1 MYRIGVVGPQ
11 ISVDLIIKHA
21 KEIKTDMKFYPYSY
35 AIMSE
40 TVKIIEEHDQEVD
53 FWLFSGQLPYEVA
66 LQSKVNAEKMEYIYT
81 FGEAVFQGILEKSYK
96 LGHLPKGVSFDM
108 VHFYKEYYEGIK
120 NIKNVIPNM
129 YILEYEVDAN
139 IDQLFQFHYDLFKK
153 GEIEVA
159 VTTYP
164 SVQKRLEEADIPAY
178 WMGPQKADIYHS
190 IQILNEKVKT
200 RYYKGAQATAII
212 LQVNNYQQVKAK
224 NRTGYKVNFLELD
237 LQRLLLELCEDVDGY
252 LLENGVGRYTIFSTR
267 GVTEKKLPIIV
278 DVLKRVEREL
288 ACTLAVGL
296 GSAATVYQAEGF
308 AQQALQHAEDSKI
321 TNIVLM
327 NDDGEIVE
335 YMQNNNVLNY
345 SSRSENPEIIEKLAE
360 TSVSIKLFSRIESL
374 VSEMKNQMF
383 IAKDLAYEL
392 KMSDRNAQRIVAE
405 LLKNDLIEV
414 CGEENRNNRGR
425 PTKIYR
431 LKA

>member
-21 KEIKTDMKFYPYSY
+21 KEIKTDMQFYPYSY
-35 AIMSE
+35 AKMSE
-40 TVKIIEEHDQEVD
+40 TVGIIEEHDQEVD
-53 FWLFSGQLPYEVA
+53 FWLFSGQLPYKLA
-66 LQSKVNAEKMEYIYT
+66 LESKVNAEKMEYIYT
-81 FGEAVFQGILEKSYK
+81 FGKAVYQGILEKSYE

-108 VHFYKEYYEGIK
+108 VRFYKDYFESIDGIK
-120 NIKNVIPNM
+120 KIIPNM
-129 YILEYEVDAN
+129 HTLEYEADAN
-139 IDQLFQFHYDLFKK
+139 IDELFQFHYDLFEK

-164 SVQKRLEEADIPAY
+164 SVQEKLQEAGIPAY
-178 WMGPQKADIYHS
+178 WMGPQPEDIYHS

-224 NRTGYKVNFLELD
+224 NRNGYKINFLELD
-237 LQRLLLELCEDVDGY
+237 LQRLLLELCEDVGGY
-252 LLENGVGRYTIFSTR
+252 LLENGVGRYTLFSTR
-267 GVTEKKLPIIV
+267 GVTEKKLPVIV

-288 ACTLAVGL
+288 DCTLAVGL
-296 GSAATVYQAEGF
+296 GSAATVYHAEGF
-308 AQQALQHAEDSKI
+308 AQQALQHSEESKV

-327 NDDGEIVE
+327 NDDGEMVE
-335 YMQNNNVLNY
+335 YMNNNNVLNY
-345 SSRSENPEIIEKLAE
+345 SSRSEDPEIIKKLAE
-360 TSVSIKLFSRIESL
+360 TSVSVKLFSKLESL

-383 IAKDLAYEL
+383 ITKDLAYEL
-392 KMSDRNAQRIVAE
+392 KMSDRNAQRIVSE
-405 LLKNDLIEV
+405 LLKTNLIEV

>member
-21 KEIKTDMKFYPYSY
+21 KEIKTEMQFYPYSY

-40 TVKIIEEHDQEVD
+40 TVGIIEAHDQEVD
-53 FWLFSGQLPYEVA
+53 FWLFSGQLPHKIA

-108 VHFYKEYYEGIK
+108 VRFYKDYYEGIK
-120 NIKNVIPNM
+120 SIKNVIPNM
-129 YILEYEVDAN
+129 HILEYEVDAN
-139 IDQLFQFHYDLFKK
+139 IDQLFQFHYDLYRS

-164 SVQKRLEEADIPAY
+164 SVQKRLEEANVPAY

-237 LQRLLLELCEDVDGY
+237 LQRLLLELCEEVDGY

-288 ACTLAVGL
+288 ECTLAVGL

-308 AQQALQHAEDSKI
+308 AQQALQHSEESKT

-327 NDDGEIVE
+327 NDDGEIIE
-335 YMQNNNVLNY
+335 YLKNSNVLNY
-345 SSRSENPEIIEKLAE
+345 SSRSEDPEILKKLAE
-360 TSVSIKLFSRIESL
+360 TSVSIKLFSKLESL
-374 VSEMKNQMF
+374 VSEMKDQMF
-383 IAKDLAYEL
+383 ITKDLAYEL

-405 LLKNDLIEV
+405 LLKMNLIEV

-431 LKA
+431 MKA